1 MMTLTDKQKY
11 LLKDNIDYIEHNEF
25 QELFDKLR
33 ESDRSEMSQILLN
46 ADIDF
51 LPYMTTI
58 PERTFGSQWQLDS
71 ITIPPSIKRIDPAAF
86 FGCKNLQHVIIEGS
100 NVEVDSFAFGG
111 CSTLSDVQFNT
122 SVKFSAMN
130 PFSYN
135 YELDTSTIQ
144 RVINQTKLSGAP
156 SRHLDLY
163 GYATMHNIKQVTI
176 PSQIENISGEC
187 FQSCT
192 GLEEVTI
199 EYGCRSLSTSAFE
212 GCTKLR
218 KITIPKSILIINA
231 LVFHNTPQLT
241 EIVYKGSKDEWD
253 YLITYVDAKAF
264 DNPNRRSKIHIKGDN
279 FDVEI

>member
-11 LLKDNIDYIEHNEF
+11 LLKNNIDYIEHNEF
-25 QELFDKLR
+25 QELFDKLG

-46 ADIDF
+46 AGIDF
-51 LPYMTTI
+51 LIYMNTI

-71 ITIPPSIKRIDPAAF
+71 ITIPSSIKRIDQAAF

-135 YELDTSTIQ
+135 YELDTFTIQ
-144 RVINQTKLSGAP
+144 KVINQTKLGGASG
-156 SRHLDLY
+156 RHIDLY
-163 GYATMHNIKQVTI
+163 GYATMHNIRQVTI

-199 EYGCRSLSTSAFE
+199 DYGCRSLSISAFE

-231 LVFHNTPQLT
+231 SVFHNTPQLT
-241 EIVYKGSKDEWD
+241 EIIYKGSKDEWD
-253 YLITYVDAKAF
+253 YLITHVDARAF
-264 DNPNRRSKIHIKGDN
+264 DNPNRRSKIHVKGDN
-279 FDVEI
+279 FDIEI